1 MTVPDSKMRV
11 VIVDDEPSVVRVER
25 SLFEED
31 GRFEVVA
38 EAGDGMSAVRLARTL
53 KPNAVVLDV
62 LMPKMDGWEALPL
75 IRRVSPDTEV
85 VVVSALGSESELNDK
100 AVWLGAATYV
110 PKTELITMP
119 DLVAAACANGNSN
132 GN

>member
-1 MTVPDSKMRV
+1 MSV

-25 SLFEED
+25 DLLEGD
-31 GRFEVVA
+31 GRFEVVG
-38 EAGDGMSAVRLARTL
+38 EAADGMAAVRLARTL
-53 KPNAVVLDV
+53 HPDAVVLDV
-62 LMPKMDGWEALPL
+62 LMPKMDGWQALPL

-85 VVVSALGSESELNDK
+85 VVVSALGSDTELNDR

-119 DLVAAACANGNSN
+119 DLVAAACASG
-132 GN
+132 